1 MRGSMTSWRS
11 LPAIAVLVLTTACSV
26 ADYKKPISDFAT
38 ATRDAE
44 TALVLLDKQ
53 VTDAYAALLRERAI
67 AGEAFVKFESGNCQV
82 SSVRCQLVIGNELL
96 TPQPALQQM
105 ILLMTAVRSYADGLT
120 AIVEAD
126 TAAQVTTHVNA
137 ALGSVESLAGTV
149 ADIRNTPAAERP
161 NVSEFTTPAGKAV
174 NWIVGQYVA
183 KVQVDGL
190 KRATDHADPVIT
202 DAAQLF
208 GLAGEVASDVPKA
221 AKAEEVS
228 KRLDSLRESVTE
240 QNLNAL
246 IESAAEYDQLLV
258 AKPSNIFESL
268 RDAHNALTTQL
279 AGGDVSLAD
288 AFAKIKAFAAE
299 AKTLAKILK
308 DFAAIKDK

>member
-26 ADYKKPISDFAT
+26 ADYKTPISDFAT
-38 ATRDAE
+38 ATQDAE
-44 TALVLLDKQ
+44 TALVLLDQQ

-82 SSVRCQLVIGNELL
+82 SSARCQLVIGNELL

-149 ADIRNTPAAERP
+149 ADIRGPPPPDDRP
-161 NVSEFTTPAGKAV
+161 NVSEFTTPVGEAV
-174 NWIVGQYVA
+174 ARHRNSDRGRHTRNPRRSRSP
-183 KVQVDGL
+183 D
-190 KRATDHADPVIT
+190 KR
-202 DAAQLF
+202 
-208 GLAGEVASDVPKA
+208 
-221 AKAEEVS
+221 
-228 KRLDSLRESVTE
+228 
-240 QNLNAL
+240 
-246 IESAAEYDQLLV
+246 SAA
-258 AKPSNIFESL
+258 
-268 RDAHNALTTQL
+268 
-279 AGGDVSLAD
+279 
-288 AFAKIKAFAAE
+288 
-299 AKTLAKILK
+299 
-308 DFAAIKDK
+308 